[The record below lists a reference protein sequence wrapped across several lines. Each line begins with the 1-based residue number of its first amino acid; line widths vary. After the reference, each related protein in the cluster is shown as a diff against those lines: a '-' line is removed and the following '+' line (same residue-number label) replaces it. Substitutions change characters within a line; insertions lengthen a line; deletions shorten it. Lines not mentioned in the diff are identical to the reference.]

1 MARPLRIEF
10 PGALYHVTSRGNARA
25 KVFTDESDHRMFLDI
40 LGFVVKR
47 FNWICH
53 AYCLMGNHY
62 HLLVETPDAN
72 LSRGMRQLNGIYT
85 QKFNWKRRK
94 TGHLFQGRY
103 KAILVDRDEYL
114 LELARYMM
122 LNPVRAGRVEDP
134 DDYTWSSYRAVVGQ
148 AEKPEF
154 LTTEGILARF
164 GRGNKRAQRR
174 FADFVKA
181 GMKIKKSPW
190 DDLKGQIYLGDES
203 FVKMAHQH
211 ISEDMDILREVPKGQ
226 RYANRPELSQVFA
239 GEGKRDK
246 QKRNKAIYTAYT
258 DWGYKLQ
265 EIGDFLHLHYAS
277 ISRIVTAIEKKC

>member
-25 KVFTDESDHRMFLDI
+25 KVFTDEPDYRMFLDI

-85 QKFNWKRRK
+85 QKFNWKRHK

-122 LNPVRAGRVEDP
+122 LNPVRAGLVGNPEE
-134 DDYTWSSYRAVVGQ
+134 YAWSSFRAITGKID
-148 AEKPEF
+148 APEF
-154 LTTEGILARF
+154 LTTEWLLAAF
-164 GRGNKRAQRR
+164 GEKKKWAQKR

-190 DDLKGQIYLGDES
+190 EDLKGQIYLGDES
-203 FVKMAHQH
+203 FVKMALEH
-211 ISEDMDILREVPKGQ
+211 ISGDRDILREVPKGQ

-246 QKRNKAIYTAYT
+246 QKRNTAIYAAYI

-265 EIGDFLHLHYAS
+265 EIADFLRMHYAS
-277 ISRIVTAIEKKC
+277 ISRIVTAIEKK

>member
-1 MARPLRIEF
+1 
-10 PGALYHVTSRGNARA
+10 
-25 KVFTDESDHRMFLDI
+25 
-40 LGFVVKR
+40 
-47 FNWICH
+47 
-53 AYCLMGNHY
+53 
-62 HLLVETPDAN
+62 
-72 LSRGMRQLNGIYT
+72 
-85 QKFNWKRRK
+85 
-94 TGHLFQGRY
+94 
-103 KAILVDRDEYL
+103 VDRDEYL

-122 LNPVRAGRVEDP
+122 LNPVRAGLVEDP

-190 DDLKGQIYLGDES
+190 DELKGQIYLGDES

-211 ISEDMDILREVPKGQ
+211 ISEDMHILREVPKGQ